1 MGLAIDKDQF
11 SEDEYKKF
19 AARLQENLL
28 ALKVLTGRPGFGRGP
43 TTLGAELELSI
54 VGDDC
59 QALPVN
65 REALL
70 ESHDPQMQLEL
81 DRFNLEYNL
90 EPIAS
95 SGTPFRT
102 LQGQLERA
110 MSALN
115 QAVAPHGG
123 RVVPVGILPTLHA
136 NELLPSA
143 LTDMARYRALAAG
156 LRKLRDAPFD
166 INING
171 PEPLRTSC
179 NSVSLEGA
187 NTSLQIH
194 MRVDPSEFAATF
206 NAAQLATPIALA
218 VSTNSPIFLQQLLW
232 DETRIAL
239 FKQAIDS
246 RSRGDKA
253 WRRAARVPFGYG
265 WIRNGPLETFAEAV
279 ALFPVLIPMLSD
291 EHPLA
296 AIENGELPRLLELRL
311 HQGTIWQWNR
321 AIYDPSAGGHF
332 RIEMRALPSGPTP
345 VDMAAS
351 AAFLVGLVAGLRKDI
366 DDLLPAFPFNYAEYN
381 FYRAAERGLDAEL
394 LWPDSQYPSPR
405 TWEAHELIRKLL
417 PVAETGLQSLEIE
430 QSEIDACLNLIRDRL
445 ETGMTGSRWQRKVLR
460 QLDRICSR
468 EEALQRMVEL
478 YISQI
483 ETGLPIS
490 EWRLASPSV

>member
-1 MGLAIDKDQF
+1 MGLAIEKDHF
-11 SEDEYKKF
+11 SDDEYRKF

-28 ALKVLTGRPGFGRGP
+28 ALKVLTGRPGFGNGP

-54 VGDDC
+54 VDEDG

-102 LQGQLERA
+102 LQAQLERA
-110 MSALN
+110 IKALN
-115 QAVAPHGG
+115 QAVAAHGG
-123 RVVPVGILPTLHA
+123 RAVPVGILPTLKA

-194 MRVDPSEFAATF
+194 LRVDPNEFAATF

-218 VSTNSPIFLQQLLW
+218 VSTNSPIFLGQLLW

-246 RSRGDKA
+246 RSRGETE

-351 AAFLVGLVAGLRKDI
+351 AAFMVGLVVGLRKEI

-381 FYRAAERGLDAEL
+381 FYRAAERGLDAEF
-394 LWPDSQYPSPR
+394 LWPNSEYQSPR
-405 TWEAHELIRKLL
+405 VCEARALIEELL
-417 PVAETGLQSLEIE
+417 PVAETGLHSLEVE
-430 QSEIDACLNLIRDRL
+430 QSDIDDCLGLIRDRL
-445 ETGMTGSRWQRKVLR
+445 ETGMTGARWQRQVVR
-460 QLDRICSR
+460 QLDKVYPR
-468 EEALQRMVEL
+468 EEALQHMLEL
-478 YISQI
+478 YINQAESGQ
-483 ETGLPIS
+483 PIS
-490 EWRLASPSV
+490 EWRLASPP